1 MKHSLV
7 YKLFGFILLAG
18 LIFNFAAIRPVQA
31 QTNSQMDLTLTDLGM
46 VVPQTLTGPISEID
60 FTFNLPADWKPGGT
74 ATLDLNIMA
83 FFSSLVA
90 SESNETLSGLVGGDL
105 SVYLNDVMVG
115 VDTLQTS
122 GEQTLQYEFDAALFT
137 PVTRDGVNTLR
148 IRWDGSISCL
158 MNLLSS
164 VSISPNS
171 KLVFGY
177 ETGQKSLTLND
188 FPAPFVIMNSVQP
201 VSLKIVLPENPSA
214 GELRAAMVLAA
225 GIGQISN
232 GQTIAEVISLAD
244 YRPTVSTSQNAILV
258 ANTDTLKTLSLS
270 SFGITSDLQ
279 VNAGEGLVYFFKPAG
294 GYGLLVTGDEPGI
307 VKAAQAVSADQVIA
321 GGDANTMLVSGI
333 NPVAA
338 AVGPEDKTLD
348 DLGVGELVFTK
359 PNNLSHSFDFFVP
372 AGNQVRADASF
383 DLVISHSQ
391 QLDYLRSGLQM
402 LVNGYP
408 AVSLRLTDNT
418 SNQALFKLIMPANL
432 VHAGR
437 NTVEFVA
444 DLNTRDLCTAPTANM
459 AWMRVSSSSLL
470 HLPLETAIG
479 GSLVSKTFS
488 DFPNV
493 FLTGSGLDNVMIEIA
508 PLEFGNIQAAA
519 KIAGWLGAGLPDN
532 TIMQLNASFVDAIDP
547 ALAANASLIL
557 VGAPSDF
564 TSLTDKT
571 QFPSLVFD
579 EQNLLS
585 DQSTL
590 ELVTRPQAGQD
601 AGYLAM
607 RGYDASTSKVLLAVL
622 GSSPTG
628 LTYAVDSLVS
638 SQAAKYNFLIATGEN
653 EETGWLDAGIATGEI
668 VTVSGEVTPVAPG
681 LDAVQAFRIN
691 MLKWVVPVLVVVLA
705 VMLLFLYIEIRQRLT
720 KKQ

>member
-1 MKHSLV
+1 MKRSFV
-7 YKLFGFILLAG
+7 YQLFGFILLAG
-18 LIFNFAAIRPVQA
+18 LVFNLAAIRPVQA
-31 QTNSQMDLTLTDLGM
+31 QTTSQADLTLTDLGM
-46 VVPQTLTGPISEID
+46 MIPQTLTGPISEVN
-60 FTFNLPADWKPGGT
+60 FSFNLPADWMPEGT
-74 ATLDLNIMA
+74 ATLDINIMA

-90 SESNETLSGLVGGDL
+90 TESNQTLSGLVGGDL
-105 SVYLNDVMVG
+105 SLFLNDTMVG
-115 VDTLQTS
+115 IDTLQTS
-122 GEQTLQYEFDAALFT
+122 GEQTLHYEFDAALFA
-137 PVTRDGVNTLR
+137 PVTRDGVNILR

-164 VSISPNS
+164 VTLSPTS
-171 KLVFGY
+171 RLSFGY
-177 ETGQKSLTLND
+177 GADQKSLTLND
-188 FPAPFVIMNSVQP
+188 FPAPFVIKNSVQP
-201 VSLKIVLPENPSA
+201 VLLKIALPSNPSS

-232 GQTIAEVISLAD
+232 GETLAEVISLVD
-244 YRPTVSTSQNAILV
+244 YRPSDTASQNIILV
-258 ANTDTLKTLSLS
+258 ANTDTLKTLSLPS
-270 SFGITSDLQ
+270 LGITSDLQ
-279 VNAGEGLVYFFKPAG
+279 ANAGEGLVYFFKPAG
-294 GYGLLVTGDEPGI
+294 GYGLLVSGDESGI

-338 AVGPEDKTLD
+338 TTGPEDMTLD

-359 PNNLSHSFDFFVP
+359 PNSLSQSFDFFVP

-418 SNQALFKLIMPANL
+418 SNQAMFKLIMPANL

-444 DLNTRDLCTAPTANM
+444 DLNTRDLCTAPTSNM

-470 HLPLETAIG
+470 HLPLETAVG
-479 GSLVSKTFS
+479 GSLVSKTFD
-488 DFPNV
+488 DFPNA
-493 FLTGSGLDNVMIEIA
+493 FLTGSGLDNVLIEVA
-508 PLEFGNIQAAA
+508 PAKFGNVQAAV
-519 KIAGWLGAGLPDN
+519 KLAGWLGAGLPDH
-532 TIMQLNASFVDAIDP
+532 TIMQLNTGFADAIDP
-547 ALAANASLIL
+547 TLAANASVIL

-564 TSLTDKT
+564 VNLTDKE
-571 QFPSLVFD
+571 QFPSMVFD

-585 DQSTL
+585 DQSGL

-601 AGYLAM
+601 AGYLAI

-622 GSSPTG
+622 GSSPAG
-628 LTYAVDSLVS
+628 LTYAVDGLVS
-638 SQAAKYNFLIATGEN
+638 NQAAKHNFLIVTGEN
-653 EETGWLDAGIATGEI
+653 EETGWLDSGIATGEI
-668 VTVSGEVTPVAPG
+668 VSASGEQTQVAPG
-681 LDAVQAFRIN
+681 VDVVQAFRIS
-691 MLKWVVPVLVVVLA
+691 MLKWVVPVLVVLLI
-705 VMLLFLYIEIRQRLT
+705 VMLLFLYIEIRLRFN